1 MMEKIYWAK
10 VKENA
15 KIPSK
20 RWEDAGYDLYPC
32 FAEDYMEIQP
42 NQTEL
47 CSILKRKRLDGN
59 QRYGATFWGY

>member
-32 FAEDYMEIQP
+32 FAA
-42 NQTEL
+42 
-47 CSILKRKRLDGN
+47 DGAIKHPIGN
-59 QRYGATFWGY
+59 SFVSQYPYKD